1 MVRITCYDM
10 NDASRGYGVHSLEI
24 LSFCHSYLF
33 VLIFVFFVYV
43 FVFLLVGWEVGGP
56 RRHAIWWWFS

>member
-10 NDASRGYGVHSLEI
+10 NDASRGYGVHSLEM

-33 VLIFVFFVYV
+33 VLILYSLCMYLYFC
-43 FVFLLVGWEVGGP
+43 
-56 RRHAIWWWFS
+56 WWARETRNMVVV